1 MTFRYMLDT
10 NTIGNLIRNN
20 VNVARRIAIVD
31 MESLC
36 ISSIVEGE
44 IHYGL
49 AKRPEAR
56 RLAFILGEFLKRVES
71 VPWNSRA
78 AKHYGELR
86 ARLEKYGNVLSPM
99 DTLIAAHAL
108 SLDVTLVTGDKAFQ
122 SIEGLSVEDWT
133 KAADEE

>member
-1 MTFRYMLDT
+1 MMFRYMLDS
-10 NTIGNLIRNN
+10 NTIGNLVRND
-20 VNVARRIAIVD
+20 VSVTEHVASVD
-31 MESLC
+31 MASLC

-56 RLAFILGEFLKRVES
+56 RLALAVGEFLKRVET
-71 VPWNSRA
+71 VPWDGRA

-86 ARLEKYGNVLSPM
+86 ARLEKHGNVLSTM

-108 SLDVTLVTGDKAFQ
+108 SSGLTLVTGDKAFQ

-133 KAADEE
+133 KGSNM